1 MGEKP
6 FYLSARIKLLRC
18 EGVFQKGLL
27 HSEKARKIPPLQNEG
42 PFFVKIPAGVHKSA
56 IEKSISILYNTSLNL
71 NRIGRFC

>member
-27 HSEKARKIPPLQNEG
+27 HSEKARKIPPLQNG
-42 PFFVKIPAGVHKSA
+42 YARADNGFPPQRAGHTCATMPYLSVREAGKS
-56 IEKSISILYNTSLNL
+56 L
-71 NRIGRFC
+71 F